1 MNDAL
6 FGISLFE
13 VHHWVFLVS
22 LARTNSSLYAGP
34 Y

>member
-6 FGISLFE
+6 FGISLSTIGF
-13 VHHWVFLVS
+13 FLVS